1 MIHSIRAGRESSKV
15 NLEVVEECEPSEK
28 QNSEQKKPLP
38 FDEVDE
44 IVKQFYKNNKMLWM
58 DSNSGWKYLQS
69 KYSPTRMP
77 AHSFQNAKDCSALQ
91 RQAEVHLNV
100 AALLSAFAFSAAA
113 SEGAQSSAN
122 SSPIDQAIF
131 INLSLAT
138 VLFLG
143 TVLHFMYI
151 DMGLGSKGGSR
162 YWQTYSAKLGT
173 SCVTFHVGCLLLA
186 ASFPMWAYRKFSVQ
200 PAFFVTLVFAV
211 LWFIYD
217 FLVLLPSHNQMNQ
230 LLAHAELGIDA
241 QKFLK
246 PSLFAKHWTPEA
258 WEAMYNAD
266 PVVDDVGT
274 GSKLTSKGQ
283 IAPVAAAVM

>member
-1 MIHSIRAGRESSKV
+1 
-15 NLEVVEECEPSEK
+15 
-28 QNSEQKKPLP
+28 
-38 FDEVDE
+38 
-44 IVKQFYKNNKMLWM
+44 
-58 DSNSGWKYLQS
+58 
-69 KYSPTRMP
+69 
-77 AHSFQNAKDCSALQ
+77 
-91 RQAEVHLNV
+91 
-100 AALLSAFAFSAAA
+100 
-113 SEGAQSSAN
+113 
-122 SSPIDQAIF
+122 
-131 INLSLAT
+131 
-138 VLFLG
+138 
-143 TVLHFMYI
+143 
-151 DMGLGSKGGSR
+151 
-162 YWQTYSAKLGT
+162 
-173 SCVTFHVGCLLLA
+173 
-186 ASFPMWAYRKFSVQ
+186 MWAYRKFSVQ

-283 IAPVAAAVM
+283 IAPGRGSCDVVYVESRNIGYRKYCKKNKQK

>member
-1 MIHSIRAGRESSKV
+1 MIHSVRAGRASEDTLKAS
-15 NLEVVEECEPSEK
+15 EECEASG
-28 QNSEQKKPLP
+28 EQTNGQQKAPLS
-38 FDEVDE
+38 FGEVDE
-44 IVKQFYKNNKMLWM
+44 MVMQFYKKHKLLWF
-58 DSNSGWKYLQS
+58 DGISSWKYLQP

-77 AHSFQNAKDCSALQ
+77 AHTFQNAKDCSALQ

-113 SEGAQSSAN
+113 SEGAQVSEKSL
-122 SSPIDQAIF
+122 PVDQAIF

-151 DMGLGSKGGSR
+151 DMGLGTKGGSR

-186 ASFPMWAYRKFSVQ
+186 ASFPMWAYRKFNFQ
-200 PAFFVTLVFAV
+200 PAFFVSLGFAL
-211 LWFIYD
+211 LWFVYD
-217 FLVLLPSHNQMNQ
+217 FFVLLPTHNQMNQ

-246 PSLFAKHWTPEA
+246 QSLMAKHWMPEA

-266 PVVDDVGT
+266 PVVDEVSRGT
-274 GSKLTSKGQ
+274 QRSPNGRV
-283 IAPVAAAVM
+283 APVAAAVL